1 MQWKTIEEE
10 KKQVARR
17 IKEQHTKYMMDPMEH
32 TGDLDKPSS
41 AFKEAERKW
50 DEQLSELID
59 HYFKRNICNFW
70 QNELNLGGHQ
80 YINLQQTH
88 HGDLNIVQI

>member
-1 MQWKTIEEE
+1 MQQDVRLQFNFFLPSEGANQYHSDSRAHSADKGVQWKTIEEE

-50 DEQLSELID
+50 DEQLSED
-59 HYFKRNICNFW
+59 K
-70 QNELNLGGHQ
+70 
-80 YINLQQTH
+80 
-88 HGDLNIVQI
+88 